1 MEPAIKSFA
10 FNLRFFTSATDV
22 PVGLGK
28 LWGYSFLP
36 LSWLKTML
44 GILQTSV
51 ENGLLASYISQK
63 MRLEYFSYISNA
75 VLEVEL
81 DRVVVM

>member
-10 FNLRFFTSATDV
+10 FNLRFFTSPTDV